1 MQSRFALSGL
11 SLCLITIILLWI
23 SVVTR
28 FFFSCSFCGSRELD
42 LIVHLF
48 MKRLSLAD
56 FQLIGAPR
64 TSRSRAVCE
73 FRHFM
78 QAARNA
84 DVRLLAGACGSRS
97 PHFLRTDEVTVRVD
111 TPPPEYCAT
120 PQEAPPSYEEAT
132 QAGRVDAFK

>member
-1 MQSRFALSGL
+1 MLAATHFERIANERLLREQQRR
-11 SLCLITIILLWI
+11 LCEHRVIAT
-23 SVVTR
+23 
-28 FFFSCSFCGSRELD
+28 
-42 LIVHLF
+42 
-48 MKRLSLAD
+48 
-56 FQLIGAPR
+56 QAPR

-111 TPPPEYCAT
+111 TPPPGFRRR
-120 PQEAPPSYEEAT
+120 SL
-132 QAGRVDAFK
+132 KI